1 MSATIN
7 KGEKDPADFE
17 HESNA
22 GDTIE
27 IKGADELERNS
38 NEPHG
43 IYAEAL
49 ARYPNDESIDQ
60 IDETKLKRKLDR
72 RILPLLG
79 ICYFFYVRIG
89 LFLLNTDH
97 S

>member
-1 MSATIN
+1 MTVTIN
-7 KGEKDPADFE
+7 KDEKDPADFE

-22 GDTIE
+22 GDIAE
-27 IKGADELERNS
+27 IKSIGELEHNT

-49 ARYPNDESIDQ
+49 ARYPYDESIDQ

-79 ICYFFYVRIG
+79 ICYFFYVRIE
-89 LFLLNTDH
+89 LFFLVAGH